1 MNWILIKNHRF
12 FPMAVFLIPFL
23 MWVGLWFSLN
33 AGPLSNLTKFH
44 NLFLFLQAVRG
55 AFPILCS
62 VLVVLIIFANPQ
74 RIKVNKWILVGPL
87 GFISLYGLAGI
98 IASVMSPDVSK
109 SLYWSVM
116 YLSVPLV
123 LLLIMQDANPLDRI
137 STVLRINWTIML
149 VALFIVYLFAFIKLD
164 LGTFIFQP
172 SVWVKCHEHTWF
184 DDSGQLLRSTSVG
197 RYAAMAGLICLGLI
211 WMPKWRYLAIFGFI
225 AAIVML
231 FYAGARTP
239 LIAFGGALP
248 IYAIF
253 YMRKK
258 MIPAVLLG
266 FLFVVPIIWFTGVHR
281 SVLDDCLFRGQMPN
295 WLYGPASR
303 ELTPVN
309 VPVTETKFT
318 LEKINADS
326 ETVNNEIDPGLWEFV
341 SSETGAEIIFELS
354 EDGNISVMN
363 KSDNIVDQTDSSV
376 VDQTDSSVDDMSFL
390 ISLGTGTLKKGETI
404 LYISEGEWL
413 IHVDLLNSEN
423 LVDSTLL
430 EESKTVLRFSEE
442 KIEEPGSFI
451 WVPLS
456 GRTEVWKEGIKLFWQ
471 SPVLGYGFHSDR
483 LKLGA
488 HMHNSLL
495 HVMVQTGL
503 LGTIPFVAALIL
515 GWIALIK
522 VFIVRRTLPQV
533 HRYFVVQAGALLMF
547 LSLRTIPES
556 TGAFFG
562 VDLLLLIPILLY
574 LYIVSVNYGGADNF
588 KFRLPQK
595 LVW

>member
-1 MNWILIKNHRF
+1 
-12 FPMAVFLIPFL
+12 
-23 MWVGLWFSLN
+23 
-33 AGPLSNLTKFH
+33 
-44 NLFLFLQAVRG
+44 
-55 AFPILCS
+55 
-62 VLVVLIIFANPQ
+62 
-74 RIKVNKWILVGPL
+74 
-87 GFISLYGLAGI
+87 
-98 IASVMSPDVSK
+98 
-109 SLYWSVM
+109 
-116 YLSVPLV
+116 
-123 LLLIMQDANPLDRI
+123 
-137 STVLRINWTIML
+137 
-149 VALFIVYLFAFIKLD
+149 
-164 LGTFIFQP
+164 
-172 SVWVKCHEHTWF
+172 
-184 DDSGQLLRSTSVG
+184 
-197 RYAAMAGLICLGLI
+197 
-211 WMPKWRYLAIFGFI
+211 
-225 AAIVML
+225 
-231 FYAGARTP
+231 
-239 LIAFGGALP
+239 
-248 IYAIF
+248 
-253 YMRKK
+253 
-258 MIPAVLLG
+258 
-266 FLFVVPIIWFTGVHR
+266 
-281 SVLDDCLFRGQMPN
+281 
-295 WLYGPASR
+295 
-303 ELTPVN
+303 
-309 VPVTETKFT
+309 
-318 LEKINADS
+318 
-326 ETVNNEIDPGLWEFV
+326 
-341 SSETGAEIIFELS
+341 
-354 EDGNISVMN
+354 
-363 KSDNIVDQTDSSV
+363 
-376 VDQTDSSVDDMSFL
+376 
-390 ISLGTGTLKKGETI
+390 
-404 LYISEGEWL
+404 
-413 IHVDLLNSEN
+413 
-423 LVDSTLL
+423 LL